1 MLSSLEAV
9 GPVFCR
15 ALPWALA
22 LSLAAGCTVPA
33 PSPAGPGLTTMTARP
48 PAAPP
53 PAAPPP
59 ATPPPLAT
67 AALSEADAV
76 TPLLAYAD
84 RLRGL
89 PGPEL
94 AQEITRLGNA
104 ASAGDQLRLALTLSQ
119 TRQLHDLARAQD
131 LLQRALANNS
141 EEARPLHAL
150 ARLLAARF
158 AEQRR
163 LEDQLDRQN
172 QQLRELQRRL
182 EQTQDKL
189 DALKEIERS
198 LSNRPAA
205 APASSPR
212 GRTRPP
218 SP

>member
-1 MLSSLEAV
+1 MLSSLEAC

-33 PSPAGPGLTTMTARP
+33 PSPARPGMATATKP
-48 PAAPP
+48 APAASPAP
-53 PAAPPP
+53 SSAAP
-59 ATPPPLAT
+59 
-67 AALSEADAV
+67 SEADAV
-76 TPLLAYAD
+76 SPLLAYAD
-84 RLRGL
+84 RLRSL

-119 TRQLHDLARAQD
+119 TRQLPDLVRAQD

-163 LEDQLDRQN
+163 LEDQLERQN

>member
-1 MLSSLEAV
+1 MLSSLDAL

-33 PSPAGPGLTTMTARP
+33 PSPARPGVATMTAP
-48 PAAPP
+48 TPAAPP
-53 PAAPPP
+53 PPPP
-59 ATPPPLAT
+59 ANVT
-67 AALSEADAV
+67 LSEADAV
-76 TPLLAYAD
+76 TPLLAYTD

-119 TRQLHDLARAQD
+119 TRQLPDLVRAQE

-141 EEARPLHAL
+141 EDARPLHAL

-163 LEDQLDRQN
+163 AEDQLDRQN

>member
-1 MLSSLEAV
+1 MLSSLEAF

-15 ALPWALA
+15 ALPRVLA

-33 PSPAGPGLTTMTARP
+33 PAPAGQGMTTMTARA

-53 PAAPPP
+53 S

-67 AALSEADAV
+67 AALSEADTV

-89 PGPEL
+89 SGPEL

-119 TRQLHDLARAQD
+119 TRQLHDLARAQE
-131 LLQRALANNS
+131 LLQRALANHS

-163 LEDQLDRQN
+163 LEDQLERHN

-205 APASSPR
+205 APASPPR
-212 GRTRPP
+212 SRTRPP
-218 SP
+218 NP

>member
-1 MLSSLEAV
+1 MLSRLEAF

-15 ALPWALA
+15 ALPWTLV
-22 LSLAAGCTVPA
+22 LSLAAGCAVPVPA
-33 PSPAGPGLTTMTARP
+33 PAGQAMATVTK
-48 PAAPP
+48 
-53 PAAPPP
+53 PPP
-59 ATPPPLAT
+59 ATPPAPANV
-67 AALSEADAV
+67 APSEADAV

-104 ASAGDQLRLALTLSQ
+104 VSAGDQLRLALSLSQ
-119 TRQLHDLARAQD
+119 TRQLPDLVRAQE

-163 LEDQLDRQN
+163 AEDQLDRQN

-205 APASSPR
+205 APASSAPR

>member
-1 MLSSLEAV
+1 MLSSLEAC
-9 GPVFCR
+9 GPVFYR

-33 PSPAGPGLTTMTARP
+33 RSPAGPGMATATKP
-48 PAAPP
+48 APAASPAP
-53 PAAPPP
+53 SNAAP
-59 ATPPPLAT
+59 
-67 AALSEADAV
+67 SEADAV
-76 TPLLAYAD
+76 IPLLAYAD
-84 RLRGL
+84 RLRSL

-119 TRQLHDLARAQD
+119 TRQLPDLVRAQD

-150 ARLLAARF
+150 ARLLATRF

-163 LEDQLDRQN
+163 AEDQLDRQN

>member
-1 MLSSLEAV
+1 MLSSLEAF

-15 ALPWALA
+15 TLPWALA

-33 PSPAGPGLTTMTARP
+33 PSPAGPGMATATN
-48 PAAPP
+48 PAPGAPP
-53 PAAPPP
+53 PPANAAS
-59 ATPPPLAT
+59 
-67 AALSEADAV
+67 SEADAV

-94 AQEITRLGNA
+94 AQEVTRLGNA
-104 ASAGDQLRLALTLSQ
+104 VSAGDQLRLALSLSQ
-119 TRQLHDLARAQD
+119 TRQLPDLVRAQE

-150 ARLLAARF
+150 VRLLAARF
-158 AEQRR
+158 SEQRR
-163 LEDQLDRQN
+163 AEDQLDRQN
-172 QQLRELQRRL
+172 QQLRDLQRRL

-198 LSNRPAA
+198 LSSRPPA

-218 SP
+218 GP

>member
-1 MLSSLEAV
+1 MLSSLEAFS
-9 GPVFCR
+9 PVFCR

-22 LSLAAGCTVPA
+22 LSLAAGCTMPA
-33 PSPAGPGLTTMTARP
+33 ASPAMATVTKAA

-53 PAAPPP
+53 APSNAAP
-59 ATPPPLAT
+59 
-67 AALSEADAV
+67 SEADTV

-84 RLRGL
+84 RLRSL

-119 TRQLHDLARAQD
+119 TRQLPDLVRAQE

-163 LEDQLDRQN
+163 AEEQLDRQN
-172 QQLRELQRRL
+172 QQLRDLQRRL

>member
-1 MLSSLEAV
+1 MLSRLEAF

-33 PSPAGPGLTTMTARP
+33 LSSPAGPGKTPMTTP
-48 PAAPP
+48 NPAAPP
-53 PAAPPP
+53 APSDAAP
-59 ATPPPLAT
+59 
-67 AALSEADAV
+67 SEADAV

-94 AQEITRLGNA
+94 AQEIARLGNA
-104 ASAGDQLRLALTLSQ
+104 VSAGDQLRLALTLSQ
-119 TRQLHDLARAQD
+119 TRQLPDLVRAQE

-158 AEQRR
+158 SEQRR
-163 LEDQLDRQN
+163 ADEQLDRQN
-172 QQLRELQRRL
+172 QQLRDLQRRL

-198 LSNRPAA
+198 LSSRPPA

-212 GRTRPP
+212 GRTRPS

>member
-1 MLSSLEAV
+1 MLSSLEAA

-53 PAAPPP
+53 PA
-59 ATPPPLAT
+59 TPPPLANL
-67 AALSEADAV
+67 ALSEADAV

-104 ASAGDQLRLALTLSQ
+104 ASAGGQLRLALTLSQ

-131 LLQRALANNS
+131 LLQRALANHS

>member
-1 MLSSLEAV
+1 MLSSLEAF

-15 ALPWALA
+15 TLPWALA

-33 PSPAGPGLTTMTARP
+33 PSPAGPGMATVTNPAPGAP
-48 PAAPP
+48 PAN
-53 PAAPPP
+53 AAS
-59 ATPPPLAT
+59 
-67 AALSEADAV
+67 SEADAV

-104 ASAGDQLRLALTLSQ
+104 VSAGDQLRLALSLSQ
-119 TRQLHDLARAQD
+119 TRQLPDLVRAQE

-158 AEQRR
+158 SEQRR
-163 LEDQLDRQN
+163 AEEQLDRQN
-172 QQLRELQRRL
+172 QQLRDLQRRL

-198 LSNRPAA
+198 LSSRPPA

>member
-1 MLSSLEAV
+1 MLSSLEAFS
-9 GPVFCR
+9 PVFCR

-22 LSLAAGCTVPA
+22 LSLAAGCTMPA
-33 PSPAGPGLTTMTARP
+33 ASPAGPAMATVTKVA

-53 PAAPPP
+53 APSNAAP
-59 ATPPPLAT
+59 
-67 AALSEADAV
+67 SEADAV

-84 RLRGL
+84 RLRSL

-119 TRQLHDLARAQD
+119 TRQLPDLVRAQE

-163 LEDQLDRQN
+163 AEEQLDRQN
-172 QQLRELQRRL
+172 QQLRDLQRRL

>member
-1 MLSSLEAV
+1 MLSSLEAS

-48 PAAPP
+48 A
-53 PAAPPP
+53 AAPPP
-59 ATPPPLAT
+59 ATPPPLANL
-67 AALSEADAV
+67 ALPEADAV

-131 LLQRALANNS
+131 LLQRALANHS

>member
-1 MLSSLEAV
+1 MLSSLEAFS
-9 GPVFCR
+9 PVFCR

-33 PSPAGPGLTTMTARP
+33 PSPAGPDMATATKP
-48 PAAPP
+48 APAAPP
-53 PAAPPP
+53 APSNAAP
-59 ATPPPLAT
+59 
-67 AALSEADAV
+67 SEADAV

-84 RLRGL
+84 RLRSL

-119 TRQLHDLARAQD
+119 TRQLPDLVRAQD

-150 ARLLAARF
+150 ARLLATRF

-163 LEDQLDRQN
+163 AEDQLDRQN

>member
-1 MLSSLEAV
+1 MLSSLEAC

-33 PSPAGPGLTTMTARP
+33 RSPAGPGMATATKP
-48 PAAPP
+48 APAASPAP
-53 PAAPPP
+53 SNAAP
-59 ATPPPLAT
+59 
-67 AALSEADAV
+67 SEADAV

-84 RLRGL
+84 RLRSL

-119 TRQLHDLARAQD
+119 TRQLPDLVRAQD

-150 ARLLAARF
+150 ARLLATRF

-163 LEDQLDRQN
+163 AEDQLDRQN

-205 APASSPR
+205 APASSPG

>member
-1 MLSSLEAV
+1 MLSSFKAS

-33 PSPAGPGLTTMTARP
+33 PSPAGQGKATKTEPT

-53 PAAPPP
+53 S
-59 ATPPPLAT
+59 LAI

-94 AQEITRLGNA
+94 AQEIARPGNA
-104 ASAGDQLRLALTLSQ
+104 ASTGDQLRLALALSQ
-119 TRQLHDLARAQD
+119 TRQLYDLVRAQE

-150 ARLLAARF
+150 ARLLTTRF

-163 LEDQLDRQN
+163 VEDQLDRQT

-198 LSNRPAA
+198 LSSRPAA

-212 GRTRPP
+212 SRTRPP
-218 SP
+218 GP

>member
-1 MLSSLEAV
+1 MLSSLEAF

-15 ALPWALA
+15 ALPGALV

-33 PSPAGPGLTTMTARP
+33 AAPAGPGTATVTKP
-48 PAAPP
+48 TPAAPP
-53 PAAPPP
+53 APFNAAP
-59 ATPPPLAT
+59 A
-67 AALSEADAV
+67 EADAV

-89 PGPEL
+89 PGAEL

-104 ASAGDQLRLALTLSQ
+104 VSAGDQLRLALTLSQ
-119 TRQLHDLARAQD
+119 TRQLPDLVRAQE

-163 LEDQLDRQN
+163 AEEQLDRQN
-172 QQLRELQRRL
+172 QQLRDLQRRL

-198 LSNRPAA
+198 LSSRPAA

>member
-15 ALPWALA
+15 TLPWALA

-33 PSPAGPGLTTMTARP
+33 PSPAGPGLTTMTAR
-48 PAAPP
+48 P

-131 LLQRALANNS
+131 LLQRALANHS

>member
-1 MLSSLEAV
+1 MLSSLEAF

-33 PSPAGPGLTTMTARP
+33 AAPAGPEPTVTKPA

-53 PAAPPP
+53 APANAAP
-59 ATPPPLAT
+59 
-67 AALSEADAV
+67 SEADAV

-89 PGPEL
+89 PGSEL

-119 TRQLHDLARAQD
+119 TRQLPDLVRAQD
-131 LLQRALANNS
+131 LLQRALANTS

-163 LEDQLDRQN
+163 AEDQLDRQN

-198 LSNRPAA
+198 LSSRPAA

-212 GRTRPP
+212 GRRPP

>member
-1 MLSSLEAV
+1 MLSSLEAF
-9 GPVFCR
+9 GSVFCR

-22 LSLAAGCTVPA
+22 LSLASGCTMPAALPAGPAMATVTKPAPAATPA
-33 PSPAGPGLTTMTARP
+33 PSH
-48 PAAPP
+48 AAP
-53 PAAPPP
+53 
-59 ATPPPLAT
+59 
-67 AALSEADAV
+67 SEADAV

-89 PGPEL
+89 PAPEV

-104 ASAGDQLRLALTLSQ
+104 VSAGDQLRLALSLSQ
-119 TRQLHDLARAQD
+119 TRQLPDLVRAQE

-158 AEQRR
+158 SEQRR
-163 LEDQLDRQN
+163 AEEQLDRQN

-198 LSNRPAA
+198 LSSRPAA
-205 APASSPR
+205 APASPPR

>member
-1 MLSSLEAV
+1 MLSSLEAF

-33 PSPAGPGLTTMTARP
+33 PAPAGPGMAIVTKP
-48 PAAPP
+48 DPGAPP
-53 PAAPPP
+53 PPANAAP
-59 ATPPPLAT
+59 
-67 AALSEADAV
+67 SEADAV

-94 AQEITRLGNA
+94 AQEIARLGNA

-119 TRQLHDLARAQD
+119 TRQPHDLVRAQEQ
-131 LLQRALANNS
+131 LQRALANNS

-163 LEDQLDRQN
+163 TEDQLDRQN
-172 QQLRELQRRL
+172 QQLRDLQRRL
-182 EQTQDKL
+182 DQTQDKL

-198 LSNRPAA
+198 LSSRPPA

>member
-1 MLSSLEAV
+1 MLSSLEAF

-15 ALPWALA
+15 ALPWALV
-22 LSLAAGCTVPA
+22 LSLAAGCTVPG
-33 PSPAGPGLTTMTARP
+33 PSPAGPGMATVTEHT

-53 PAAPPP
+53 PRANAV
-59 ATPPPLAT
+59 
-67 AALSEADAV
+67 LSEADAV

-94 AQEITRLGNA
+94 AQEIARLGNA
-104 ASAGDQLRLALTLSQ
+104 ASAGDQLRLALSLSQ
-119 TRQLHDLARAQD
+119 TRQLHDLVRAQE

-158 AEQRR
+158 SEQRR
-163 LEDQLDRQN
+163 AEDQLDRQN
-172 QQLRELQRRL
+172 QQLRDLQRRL

-198 LSNRPAA
+198 LSSRPPA

-212 GRTRPP
+212 GRIRPP

>member
-1 MLSSLEAV
+1 MLSSLEAC

-22 LSLAAGCTVPA
+22 LSLAAGCTVPT
-33 PSPAGPGLTTMTARP
+33 PSPAGPGMATATKP
-48 PAAPP
+48 APAAPP
-53 PAAPPP
+53 APSIAAP
-59 ATPPPLAT
+59 
-67 AALSEADAV
+67 SEVDAV

-84 RLRGL
+84 RLRNL

-119 TRQLHDLARAQD
+119 TRQLPDLVRAQD

-163 LEDQLDRQN
+163 VEDQLERQN

-205 APASSPR
+205 APAPPPR

>member
-1 MLSSLEAV
+1 MLSSLEAF

-15 ALPWALA
+15 ALPWVLA

-33 PSPAGPGLTTMTARP
+33 PAPAGPGMPAVTKPA

-53 PAAPPP
+53 APSNAAP
-59 ATPPPLAT
+59 
-67 AALSEADAV
+67 SEADAV

-94 AQEITRLGNA
+94 AQEIARLGNA
-104 ASAGDQLRLALTLSQ
+104 ASAGDQLRLALSLSQ
-119 TRQLHDLARAQD
+119 TRQLPDLVRAQE
-131 LLQRALANNS
+131 LLQRALANNG

-163 LEDQLDRQN
+163 AEEQLDRQN
-172 QQLRELQRRL
+172 QQLRDLQRRL

>member
-1 MLSSLEAV
+1 MLSSLEAF

-33 PSPAGPGLTTMTARP
+33 PSPAGPGMATVTKP
-48 PAAPP
+48 GPGAPP
-53 PAAPPP
+53 PPANAAS
-59 ATPPPLAT
+59 
-67 AALSEADAV
+67 SEADAV

-104 ASAGDQLRLALTLSQ
+104 VSAGDQLRLALSLSQ
-119 TRQLHDLARAQD
+119 TRQLPDLVRAQE

-163 LEDQLDRQN
+163 AEDQLDRQN
-172 QQLRELQRRL
+172 QQLRDLQRRL

-198 LSNRPAA
+198 LSSRPPA

-218 SP
+218 GP

>member
-1 MLSSLEAV
+1 MLSSLEAFS
-9 GPVFCR
+9 PVLCR

-22 LSLAAGCTVPA
+22 LSLAAGCTMPA
-33 PSPAGPGLTTMTARP
+33 ASPAGPAMATVTKAA

-53 PAAPPP
+53 APSNAAP
-59 ATPPPLAT
+59 
-67 AALSEADAV
+67 SEADAV

-84 RLRGL
+84 RLRSL

-94 AQEITRLGNA
+94 VQEITRLGNA

-119 TRQLHDLARAQD
+119 TRQLPDLVRAQE

-163 LEDQLDRQN
+163 AEEQLDRQN
-172 QQLRELQRRL
+172 QQLRDLQRRL

>member
-1 MLSSLEAV
+1 MLSSLEAC

-22 LSLAAGCTVPA
+22 LSLATGCTVPA
-33 PSPAGPGLTTMTARP
+33 PSPAGPGMATVTKPA
-48 PAAPP
+48 PAASPAP
-53 PAAPPP
+53 SNAAP
-59 ATPPPLAT
+59 
-67 AALSEADAV
+67 SEADAV

-84 RLRGL
+84 RLRSL

-119 TRQLHDLARAQD
+119 TRQLPDLVRAQD

-150 ARLLAARF
+150 ARLLATRF

-163 LEDQLDRQN
+163 VEDQLDRQN

>member
-1 MLSSLEAV
+1 MLSSLEAF
-9 GPVFCR
+9 GPIFCR

-22 LSLAAGCTVPA
+22 LSLAAGCTLPA
-33 PSPAGPGLTTMTARP
+33 PAPAGKGVATMTEP

-53 PAAPPP
+53 P
-59 ATPPPLAT
+59 LANV
-67 AALSEADAV
+67 ALSEADTV

-89 PGPEL
+89 AGPEL
-94 AQEITRLGNA
+94 AQEIPRLGNA
-104 ASAGDQLRLALTLSQ
+104 ASAGDQLRLALALSQ
-119 TRQLHDLARAQD
+119 TRQLPDLVRAQE
-131 LLQRALANNS
+131 LLQRVLANNS

-150 ARLLAARF
+150 VRLLAARF

-163 LEDQLDRQN
+163 AEDQLDRQN

-198 LSNRPAA
+198 LSSRPAT

-212 GRTRPP
+212 GRTRPA

>member
-1 MLSSLEAV
+1 MLSSLEAC
-9 GPVFCR
+9 GPVFYR

-22 LSLAAGCTVPA
+22 LSLAAGCTVTA
-33 PSPAGPGLTTMTARP
+33 PSPAGPGMATATKP
-48 PAAPP
+48 APAAS
-53 PAAPPP
+53 PAPSN
-59 ATPPPLAT
+59 
-67 AALSEADAV
+67 AASSEADAV
-76 TPLLAYAD
+76 SPLLAYAD
-84 RLRGL
+84 RLRSL

-94 AQEITRLGNA
+94 AQEITRLGSA
-104 ASAGDQLRLALTLSQ
+104 SSAGDQLRLALTLSQ
-119 TRQLHDLARAQD
+119 TRQLPDLVRAQD

-150 ARLLAARF
+150 ARLLATRF
-158 AEQRR
+158 SEQRR
-163 LEDQLDRQN
+163 VEDQLDRQN

>member
-1 MLSSLEAV
+1 MLSSLEAF

-15 ALPWALA
+15 ALPWTLV
-22 LSLAAGCTVPA
+22 LSLAAGCAVPVPA
-33 PSPAGPGLTTMTARP
+33 PAEQAMATVTKPA

-53 PAAPPP
+53 APANVAPP
-59 ATPPPLAT
+59 
-67 AALSEADAV
+67 SEADAV

-89 PGPEL
+89 PAPEV

-104 ASAGDQLRLALTLSQ
+104 VSAGDQLRLALSLSQ
-119 TRQLHDLARAQD
+119 TRQLPDLARAQEV
-131 LLQRALANNS
+131 LQRALANNS

-158 AEQRR
+158 SEQRR
-163 LEDQLDRQN
+163 AEEQLDRQN
-172 QQLRELQRRL
+172 QQLRDLQRRL

-198 LSNRPAA
+198 LSSRPAA
-205 APASSPR
+205 APASPPR

>member
-1 MLSSLEAV
+1 MLSRLEAF

-22 LSLAAGCTVPA
+22 LGLAAGCTVPV
-33 PSPAGPGLTTMTARP
+33 PSRAGPGLAARTEP
-48 PAAPP
+48 APAAPP
-53 PAAPPP
+53 PP
-59 ATPPPLAT
+59 AN
-67 AALSEADAV
+67 AALAEADAV
-76 TPLLAYAD
+76 IPLLAYAD
-84 RLRGL
+84 RLRSL

-104 ASAGDQLRLALTLSQ
+104 VSAGDQLRLALALSQ
-119 TRQLHDLARAQD
+119 TRQPPDLVRAQE

-163 LEDQLDRQN
+163 VEDQLDRHN
-172 QQLRELQRRL
+172 QQLRDLQRRL

-198 LSNRPAA
+198 LSSRPPA

-218 SP
+218 GP

>member
-1 MLSSLEAV
+1 MLSSLEAC
-9 GPVFCR
+9 GPIFCR

-33 PSPAGPGLTTMTARP
+33 SSPVGPGMATATKPAPAASPAPSN
-48 PAAPP
+48 AAP
-53 PAAPPP
+53 
-59 ATPPPLAT
+59 
-67 AALSEADAV
+67 SEADAV

-84 RLRGL
+84 RLRSL

-104 ASAGDQLRLALTLSQ
+104 VSAGDQLRLALTLSQ
-119 TRQLHDLARAQD
+119 TRQLPDLVRAQD

-150 ARLLAARF
+150 ARLLATRF

-163 LEDQLDRQN
+163 AEDQLDRQN

>member
-1 MLSSLEAV
+1 MLSSLEAC
-9 GPVFCR
+9 GPVFYR

-22 LSLAAGCTVPA
+22 LSLAAGCTVTA
-33 PSPAGPGLTTMTARP
+33 PSPAGPGMATATKP
-48 PAAPP
+48 APAAS
-53 PAAPPP
+53 PAPSN
-59 ATPPPLAT
+59 
-67 AALSEADAV
+67 AASSEADAV
-76 TPLLAYAD
+76 SPLLAYAD
-84 RLRGL
+84 RLRSL

-94 AQEITRLGNA
+94 AQEITRLGSA
-104 ASAGDQLRLALTLSQ
+104 SSAGDQLRLALTLSQ
-119 TRQLHDLARAQD
+119 TRQLPDLVRAQD

-163 LEDQLDRQN
+163 AEEQLDRQN

>member
-1 MLSSLEAV
+1 MLSSLEAF

-15 ALPWALA
+15 TLPWALA
-22 LSLAAGCTVPA
+22 LSLAAGCTVPG
-33 PSPAGPGLTTMTARP
+33 PSPAGPGMATATN
-48 PAAPP
+48 PAPGAPP
-53 PAAPPP
+53 PPANAAS
-59 ATPPPLAT
+59 
-67 AALSEADAV
+67 SEADAV

-89 PGPEL
+89 PGPDL

-104 ASAGDQLRLALTLSQ
+104 VSAGDQLRLALSLSQ
-119 TRQLHDLARAQD
+119 TRQLPDLVRAQE

-150 ARLLAARF
+150 TRLLAARF
-158 AEQRR
+158 SEQRR
-163 LEDQLDRQN
+163 AEDQLDRQN
-172 QQLRELQRRL
+172 QQLRDLQRRL

-198 LSNRPAA
+198 LSSRPPA

-218 SP
+218 GP